1 MNTPRSTLKRRGPQ
15 AAERT
20 RNAVLQAAVEEFA
33 KRGLAGA
40 RVDKIARRA
49 GVNKQALYYHYGNKD
64 ALFQAALESGYA
76 QFQPHLREW
85 TAQGVSPVMA
95 MRNLVGLIFDHVH
108 TRRKHSI
115 LISDENRYR
124 GQHLTREFRR
134 RVRNAVAPMLG
145 AIGDALER
153 GQREGIF
160 SRAVS
165 PVQLH
170 LTIIGMSMF
179 YFTNVHTLSAIYGE
193 DLTRKPAISERRRH
207 VIEFVL
213 SALRP

>member
-1 MNTPRSTLKRRGPQ
+1 MKAPRSTVKRRGPQ

-33 KRGLAGA
+33 ERGLAGA

-64 ALFQAALESGYA
+64 ALFQAALEFGYV

-85 TAQGVSPVMA
+85 TARGALPTVA
-95 MRNLVGLIFDHVH
+95 MRELVGLIFDHVH
-108 TRRKHSI
+108 AHHKHSI

-124 GQHLTREFRR
+124 GKHLTREFRT
-134 RVRNAVAPMLG
+134 RVRKAVAPMLG
-145 AIGDALER
+145 AIGATLER
-153 GQREGIF
+153 GQRGRAF
-160 SRAVS
+160 SRAVT

-179 YFTNVHTLSAIYGE
+179 YFTNAHTLSAIYGR
-193 DLTRKPAISERRRH
+193 DLTATGAISVRRRH

>member
-1 MNTPRSTLKRRGPQ
+1 MSTPRPALKRRGPQ

-20 RNAVLQAAVEEFA
+20 RIAALRAAVEEFA
-33 KRGLAGA
+33 ERGLAGA

-49 GVNKQALYYHYGNKD
+49 GVNKQALYYHYGSKE

-76 QFQPHLREW
+76 QFQPQLREW
-85 TAQGVSPVMA
+85 IARDVSPVAA

-108 TRRKHSI
+108 AQRKHSI

-124 GQHLTREFRR
+124 GKHLTREFRE

-145 AIGDALER
+145 AIGAALAR
-153 GQREGIF
+153 GQRDGMF

-165 PVQLH
+165 PTQLH

-179 YFTNVHTLSAIYGE
+179 YFTNVHTLSAIYGK
-193 DLTRKPAISERRRH
+193 DLSAKPAISQRRRH